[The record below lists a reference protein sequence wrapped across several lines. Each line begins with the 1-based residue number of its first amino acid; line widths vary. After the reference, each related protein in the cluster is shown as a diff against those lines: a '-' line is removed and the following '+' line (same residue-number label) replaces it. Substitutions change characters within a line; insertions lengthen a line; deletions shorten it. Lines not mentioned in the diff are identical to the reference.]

1 MEPAG
6 NNRPKNRRKAVMK
19 AIFLLIFIVAA
30 IFLLRFTPIKN
41 YLTAEAL
48 GRFLESAG
56 FWAPLIF
63 ILIYTAGVCLFLPG
77 TLLTGL
83 GAAIF
88 GAYWGFVY
96 VWFGAMAGA
105 SAAFFI
111 GRTLGREFASSLIGD
126 KLKKYDDGIE
136 RNGFATV
143 LYLRLVYFPFTPM
156 NFGMGL
162 TKVHFRDYF
171 IGTGLGIIVGTF
183 IFTFFIGTL
192 KDVWASGNWAELI
205 SFKVFFSIALFIF
218 SFFIPKIIKK
228 INMVIAEDPEM
239 GPNLLDK
246 IKSQGVRELDDSAM
260 IMRLKFKTIPGEQ
273 FVIRREVFRM
283 IQESFRENGIE
294 FAHRNVAVYLPP
306 DEDAGEHDKKAIE
319 AGAAAAAAAAQAEE
333 EQKKPI

>member
-1 MEPAG
+1 MEPAA
-6 NNRPKNRRKAVMK
+6 NNLPKDPRKAVIK
-19 AIFLLIFIVAA
+19 AIFLLTFIVAA
-30 IFLLRFTPIKN
+30 IFLLRFTPIKS

-48 GRFLESAG
+48 GSFLESAG

-63 ILIYTAGVCLFLPG
+63 ILIYTTGVCLFMPG

-111 GRTLGREFASSLIGD
+111 GRTLGREFAASLIGD

-228 INMVIAEDPEM
+228 I
-239 GPNLLDK
+239 K
-246 IKSQGVRELDDSAM
+246 
-260 IMRLKFKTIPGEQ
+260 GE
-273 FVIRREVFRM
+273 
-283 IQESFRENGIE
+283 
-294 FAHRNVAVYLPP
+294 
-306 DEDAGEHDKKAIE
+306 
-319 AGAAAAAAAAQAEE
+319 
-333 EQKKPI
+333 

>member
-1 MEPAG
+1 METTG
-6 NNRPKNRRKAVMK
+6 NAIAKNRSKAVMK
-19 AIFLLIFIVAA
+19 ALFLLVFIVAA
-30 IFLLRFTPIKN
+30 IIVVRFTPVKN
-41 YLTAEAL
+41 YLSAEAL
-48 GRFLESAG
+48 GRFLETAG
-56 FWAPLIF
+56 FWAPVVF
-63 ILIYTAGVCLFLPG
+63 MMIYTVGVCLFLPG

-96 VWFGAMAGA
+96 VWFGAMGGA

-126 KLKKYDDGIE
+126 KLKKYDDAIE

-162 TKVHFRDYF
+162 TRVHFRDYF
-171 IGTGLGIIVGTF
+171 FGTGLGIMVGTF

-192 KDVWASGNWAELI
+192 KDVWASGNWGELI

-228 INMVIAEDPEM
+228 
-239 GPNLLDK
+239 
-246 IKSQGVRELDDSAM
+246 
-260 IMRLKFKTIPGEQ
+260 FKGE
-273 FVIRREVFRM
+273 
-283 IQESFRENGIE
+283 
-294 FAHRNVAVYLPP
+294 
-306 DEDAGEHDKKAIE
+306 
-319 AGAAAAAAAAQAEE
+319 
-333 EQKKPI
+333 